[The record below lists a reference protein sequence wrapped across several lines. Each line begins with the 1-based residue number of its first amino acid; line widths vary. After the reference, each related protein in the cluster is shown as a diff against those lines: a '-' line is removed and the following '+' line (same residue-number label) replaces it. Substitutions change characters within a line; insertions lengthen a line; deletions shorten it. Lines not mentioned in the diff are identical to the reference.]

1 MSKGIIVVNMPNTCF
16 NCRMG
21 FENEY
26 YDQFECYFKPGE
38 EIKSDGE
45 RPDWCPI
52 KPMPEKKPPIKQT
65 VSPMITEQYEIY
77 DKGWNACIDEIF
89 KEKCNGDNE

>member
-1 MSKGIIVVNMPNTCF
+1 MAKGIIVVDVPSKCC

-38 EIKSDGE
+38 EIKPNAE
-45 RPDWCPI
+45 NPNWCPI
-52 KPMPEKKPPIKQT
+52 KPL
-65 VSPMITEQYEIY
+65 S
-77 DKGWNACIDEIF
+77 
-89 KEKCNGDNE
+89 KEVEMQLFREGRL